1 MVTYE
6 KEKLDVAKSAVGLG
20 QSVLGWKQVILSG
33 LKTSEVGSGQPI
45 FSKWFF
51 FFKSDVTYYSTLKK
65 INMTTYFEN
74 LIVELHIL
82 YVFNTHVKFRDN
94 WMLFI
99 IQSINLFLF
108 IILEYKNL
116 KFKHLINNITIDR
129 WSSRNFANMENIR
142 RKCNPIL
149 NLSKFASNKIILSGV
164 VTISCKF
171 ITKFV
176 IKLWSNASIT

>member
-1 MVTYE
+1 MR
-6 KEKLDVAKSAVGLG
+6 LDRVNPYFLND
-20 QSVLGWKQVILSG
+20 
-33 LKTSEVGSGQPI
+33 
-45 FSKWFF
+45 FF

-65 INMTTYFEN
+65 INMTTYFEI

-116 KFKHLINNITIDR
+116 KFKYLINNIAIDR
-129 WSSRNFANMENIR
+129 
-142 RKCNPIL
+142 
-149 NLSKFASNKIILSGV
+149 
-164 VTISCKF
+164 
-171 ITKFV
+171 
-176 IKLWSNASIT
+176 

>member
-51 FFKSDVTYYSTLKK
+51 FFFKSAVTYYSIPSIKNN
-65 INMTTYFEN
+65 ITTYFEI
-74 LIVELHIL
+74 LIFGLHVL
-82 YVFNTHVKFRDN
+82 YVFNTHIKFRDN

-99 IQSINLFLF
+99 IQSINLFF
-108 IILEYKNL
+108 IHNFRIQNFEILTFN
-116 KFKHLINNITIDR
+116 
-129 WSSRNFANMENIR
+129 
-142 RKCNPIL
+142 
-149 NLSKFASNKIILSGV
+149 
-164 VTISCKF
+164 
-171 ITKFV
+171 
-176 IKLWSNASIT
+176 